1 MKKRAMIKV
10 MSILSIGVVAPIAA
24 SCANNP
30 LGGSMAQSAA
40 AAKDYDELSG
50 TWQLTRG
57 VVDADP
63 RPRASSGKPS

>member
-10 MSILSIGVVAPIAA
+10 MSILSIGVVAAIAA

-30 LGGSMAQSAA
+30 LGGSTAQSAA

-57 VVDADP
+57 VVNG
-63 RPRASSGKPS
+63 RPAAASQLRKTS